1 MNIKDVDYILE
12 TCKLESTIPSYS
24 VYSAL

>member
-1 MNIKDVDYILE
+1 MNIKDVDYVLE
-12 TCKLESTIPSYS
+12 TCKLESAIPSYS